1 MIPTPK
7 MTLPQPPSKLKKY
20 MTALFIIILLWGSFL
35 KTESSIRELA
45 LGFTNMTDL
54 LVQMIP
60 PNWGYFDNI
69 TGAMLETIRMAVIG
83 TTLGAIISIPVAL
96 FSASNIIQNFWLFY
110 PARFILNLIRT
121 IPDLLL
127 ASIFVAIFGL
137 GVLPGILAMT
147 VFSIGIIAKLT
158 YESIESID
166 RGPLEAMISVGANK
180 IQLIVFGVIPQV
192 LASFI
197 SYVLY
202 TFEINV
208 RAAAVLGLVG
218 AGGIGL
224 FYNRTLGFLEY
235 DKVSSIIIYTLVVVL
250 VIDYISTKLREKLI

>member
-20 MTALFIIILLWGSFL
+20 MTALFIIILLWGSSL

-54 LVQMIP
+54 LVQMVP

-137 GVLPGILAMT
+137 GVLPGILAIT